1 MKANATRLLE
11 FINNASQF
19 IIPIY
24 QRNYSWDRNKCKQL
38 WDDIWRAGKTEGIS
52 GHFLG
57 SIVYVEE
64 DLGTVSLKSPL
75 LVIDGQQRL
84 TTVTLLLAAM
94 REAVSGNEIVEGFSE
109 AKITGY
115 YLLNPLESGDRKYR
129 LLLSDVDRSSLLHIL
144 GAPEPKEA
152 SLAINV
158 NYDLFR
164 EWIRDCP
171 DLKTLCLGLQ
181 KLQIVDIALNRGSDN
196 PQLIFESMNSTG
208 MALSQA
214 DLIRNYLLMGLAPDE
229 QAELYNGFWR
239 PMELDFGQEAYKTQ
253 FDSFIRHYLSWKTG
267 DIPNINRIYDE
278 FKVFAQGEYSKGRTT
293 KDILEDLRKSSKHF
307 CNMALPLEK
316 DRDLQNVFSDLKELK
331 VNVAFPMLLEW
342 YHDYSIGVLE
352 KDDLLVAVRLVESYV
367 FRRAVCGIATNS
379 LNKTFLTFNRS
390 LDKDNYLESIKASFA
405 LLGSYKRFPKDIE
418 FRQAFMTK
426 NMFDNRRKYWAYRL
440 ENHNR
445 KEPVDRGD
453 YTVEHIMPQK
463 ENLSSDW
470 KKELGSEWERI
481 HEQYL
486 HTVGNLT
493 LTGYNSEYGAKSFA
507 EKRDGKNGFSTSPLH
522 MNFGLGQTP
531 TWNEDAIKERAKNLC
546 DLAVKTW
553 GAPDLSGEVIAK
565 YRPAKN
571 DSEGEYSLADHPYLA
586 NRQVERLFRNLRQR
600 ILGLD
605 ESVSEEIRKKYIA
618 YKLDTNFVDI
628 IPLAKSLK
636 LILNM
641 KFSEIDDP
649 KGLARDITN
658 KGTWG
663 NGDVEI
669 NFSALS
675 ELPFIMDLI
684 RQSLDRQID
693 EEQPLN

>member
-24 QRNYSWDRNKCKQL
+24 QRNYSWDRGKCKQL
-38 WDDIWRAGKTEGIS
+38 WDDIWSAGKSEGIC

-84 TTVTLLLAAM
+84 TTITLLLAAL
-94 REAVSGNEIVEGFSE
+94 REVVGENEIVEGFSE

-115 YLLNPLESGDRKYR
+115 YLLNPLETGYRKYR
-129 LLLSDVDRSSLLHIL
+129 LLLSDVDRDSLLYIL
-144 GAPEPKEA
+144 GGPEPKVA
-152 SLAINV
+152 SVAINT
-158 NYDLFR
+158 NYELFR
-164 EWIRDCP
+164 EWVRDCP
-171 DLKTLCLGLQ
+171 DLKILCLGLQ
-181 KLQIVDIALNRGSDN
+181 KLQIVDIALSRGTDN

-214 DLIRNYLLMGLAPDE
+214 DLIRNYLLMGLPPSE

-278 FKVFAQGEYSKGRTT
+278 FKMFAQGAHSKGSTV
-293 KDILEDLRKSSKHF
+293 KDILEDLRRSSRHF
-307 CNMALPLEK
+307 CNMAIPLEK
-316 DRDLQNVFSDLKELK
+316 DRDLRNAFLDLKELK

-342 YHDYSIGVLE
+342 YYDYSIGVLE
-352 KDDLLVAVRLVESYV
+352 KSDLLAAVRLLESYV
-367 FRRAVCGIATNS
+367 FRRAVCGIPTNS
-379 LNKTFLTFNRS
+379 LNKTFLIFNRS
-390 LDKDNYLESIKASFA
+390 LEKSNYLESIKVSFA
-405 LLGSYKRFPKDIE
+405 LLGTYKRFPKDME
-418 FRQAFMTK
+418 FQQALSSR

-440 ENHNR
+440 ENHDR
-445 KEPVDRGD
+445 KEPVERGE

-463 ENLSSDW
+463 ENLSAAW
-470 KKELGSEWERI
+470 KEELGPDWERI

-486 HTVGNLT
+486 HTIGNLT

-507 EKRDGKNGFSTSPLH
+507 EKRDGKNGFSSSPLH
-522 MNFGLGQTP
+522 LNSGLGNTKV
-531 TWNEDAIKERAKNLC
+531 WNEDAIKTRAKYLC

-553 GAPDLSGEVIAK
+553 IAPDMSAEILAK
-565 YRPAKN
+565 YKSVKE
-571 DSEGEYSLADHPYLA
+571 DSDGEYSFTDHPYLS
-586 NRQVERLFRNLRQR
+586 NRQVERLFRNLRQQ
-600 ILGLD
+600 ILDLED
-605 ESVSEEIRKKYIA
+605 LVTEEIRKKYIA

-628 IPLAKSLK
+628 IPLASSLK

-641 KFSEIDDP
+641 KFSEINDP
-649 KGLARDITN
+649 QGLTRDITN
-658 KGTWG
+658 KGSWG

-669 NFSALS
+669 NFSSLRQ
-675 ELPFIMDLI
+675 LPAIMDLI
-684 RQSLDRQID
+684 RQSLGKQID
-693 EEQPLN
+693 GEQSLN